1 MVLMSKMFIKEINHC
16 YQCPSLKRVDNY
28 RLKCDIANKEF
39 NDTVYA
45 TDKIQD
51 WCPLENVIKE
61 N

>member
-1 MVLMSKMFIKEINHC
+1 MFIKEINHC